1 MNSELKHKSYTE
13 IKAMLDKGE
22 KLWVTLGVGTDA
34 ERVAQVV
41 SAIPAWGLAN
51 LHVKDR
57 HVEFIGTWQLK

>member
-1 MNSELKHKSYTE
+1 
-13 IKAMLDKGE
+13 MLDEGKQ
-22 KLWVTLGVGTDA
+22 LWVTLGVGTDA

-51 LHVKDR
+51 LYVKDR